1 DRLDSEL
8 ILTGW
13 IVGVGKP
20 ARRSGKSDFGEERG
34 ATGASPESLPI
45 GSKPLEPVDQRA
57 CASGSGRRAEGAP
70 AAKCGMTSAAHR
82 RMGSCA
88 ARKSRPPE
96 LICKKACANG
106 RIDST
111 TRRMMALIPSGVP
124 TQAPPETIWPSR
136 VNERSLRIDLS

>member
-70 AAKCGMTSAAHR
+70 AAECGMTSPADKP
-82 RMGSCA
+82 MGSCA
-88 ARKSRPPE
+88 PGE
-96 LICKKACANG
+96 
-106 RIDST
+106 
-111 TRRMMALIPSGVP
+111 SG
-124 TQAPPETIWPSR
+124 APHFVRT
-136 VNERSLRIDLS
+136 N